1 MRIPL
6 LRLVPDDTKID
17 FVQFRRISFP
27 VSALLTILA
36 VFAYYHY
43 GLNLGIDFKGG
54 TLIEVQSKS
63 PKVDIGA
70 MRTIK

>member
-6 LRLVPDDTKID
+6 LRLVPDETKID

-27 VSALLTILA
+27 VSAILSILA
-36 VFAYYHY
+36 VLAYFHF

-54 TLIEVQSKS
+54 TLLEVRAKS
-63 PKVDIGA
+63 GYLVGNDGA
-70 MRTIK
+70 IQ